1 MTDGVNGFELLGN
14 FPNRRCLLNDAAWAA
29 VEQQGASRMDE
40 HRVKGAAKEIKGGV
54 KDAAGKIV
62 GDDKLQAEGK
72 IDKATGKAEKAYGE
86 AKDSLK
92 D

>member
-1 MTDGVNGFELLGN
+1 
-14 FPNRRCLLNDAAWAA
+14 
-29 VEQQGASRMDE
+29 MDE
-40 HRVKGAAKEIKGGV
+40 HRVKGTAKEIKGGI

-62 GDDKLQAEGK
+62 GDDELQAEGK

-86 AKDSLK
+86 AKDALK